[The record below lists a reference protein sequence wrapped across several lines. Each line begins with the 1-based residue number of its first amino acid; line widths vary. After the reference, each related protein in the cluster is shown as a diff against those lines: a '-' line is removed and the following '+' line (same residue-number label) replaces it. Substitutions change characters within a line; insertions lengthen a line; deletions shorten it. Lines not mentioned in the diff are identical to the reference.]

1 MPLIYTNT
9 MGEKYLM
16 ATELAKLNRNHLY
29 AVVASETVS
38 WDVLFSGSGN
48 NGGNT
53 QLSSNRNANRTA
65 PK

>member
-16 ATELAKLNRNHLY
+16 ATKLAKLNRNRLY
-29 AVVASETVS
+29 AAVASETVS
-38 WDVLFSGSGN
+38 WDVLFSGSG